1 MSSLLLSMILLA
13 AVVGAGLLTAFL
25 ALATATPQAEVVAAR
40 LRAYDRV
47 GDLSLEEIELRV
59 PFAERVV
66 RPAFTKMAEALGR
79 RTPERTRVELNRLL
93 NVAGRPFALTADE
106 FTGTRYAASVL
117 LAIAFAALCLA
128 LAVPLLTSVILVAG
142 AALVGYFAP
151 LAYVRSL
158 ASKRRRT
165 IMRALPNALD
175 LLQISVEAGLSFEAA
190 MSRVADKHNS
200 PLAEE
205 FARVLQETRLGRPR
219 LDSME
224 EMVVRCQV
232 EEMSS
237 FVQAVIQSEQLG
249 TPIASILRVQAD
261 EIRQR
266 RLVKAQMMGAR
277 ASLKMLLPM
286 VGCIFPTIWVILLGP
301 ALLIVIRVF
310 K

>member
-1 MSSLLLSMILLA
+1 MSSLMLSMILLA
-13 AVVGAGLLTAFL
+13 GLVGVGLLTAYL
-25 ALATATPQAEVVAAR
+25 ALVTATPQADVVAAR
-40 LRAYDRV
+40 VRAYERAA
-47 GDLSLEEIELRV
+47 DLSLAEMELRV

-66 RPAFTKMAEALGR
+66 RPAFTRMAGALAR
-79 RTPERTRVELNRLL
+79 RTPERKRVGLNRLL

-106 FTGTRYAASVL
+106 FTGTRYAASVVL
-117 LAIAFAALCLA
+117 VIPTAALCLA
-128 LAVPLLTSVILVAG
+128 VAAPVPTSLGLVVG
-142 AALVGYFAP
+142 ASLVGYFAP

-158 ASKRRRT
+158 AAKRRRT
-165 IMRALPNALD
+165 IMRVLPNALD

-200 PLAEE
+200 PLSEE
-205 FARVLQETRLGRPR
+205 FTRVLQETRLGRPR
-219 LDSME
+219 LDAME
-224 EMVVRCQV
+224 EMVARCQV

-249 TPIASILRVQAD
+249 TPIASILRVQAE

-266 RLVKAQMMGAR
+266 RLVRAQMMGAR